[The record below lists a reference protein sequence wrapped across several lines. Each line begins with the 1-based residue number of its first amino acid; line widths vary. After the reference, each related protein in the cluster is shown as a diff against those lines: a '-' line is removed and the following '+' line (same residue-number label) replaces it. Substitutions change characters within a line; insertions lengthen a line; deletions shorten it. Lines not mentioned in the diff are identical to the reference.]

1 MGDLFAPD
9 RPSGQFA
16 ALSHPSQKRF
26 DLVPRQI
33 LSLINNNKLIRNA
46 SSPNVCQRLYLNRS
60 DSCQNRFKFTRLFAL
75 NKNSRLSK
83 IGCIHGLSFSSFRP
97 ANIRYPFPPG
107 RWDARRSVFINT
119 EILRLQKPCRESKQG
134 FSVPAFPI
142 RVTSGISSLSRSSSA
157 IVCWTFFG
165 LIPHTCS
172 SSKTSLLRSRLSYLS
187 CRPQTKI
194 LLIHLSSAQ
203 IDSDKPDAAEAP

>member
-1 MGDLFAPD
+1 MIYLLRIAHQDN
-9 RPSGQFA
+9 FA

-46 SSPNVCQRLYLNRS
+46 SSPNVCQRLHLNRS

-142 RVTSGISSLSRSSSA
+142 RVTSGISSSAGVQAPLSAGRSSTDTPYVLIIENKSFTVSPFLSA
-157 IVCWTFFG
+157 MPTADED
-165 LIPHTCS
+165 PPNS
-172 SSKTSLLRSRLSYLS
+172 SFISTN
-187 CRPQTKI
+187 
-194 LLIHLSSAQ
+194 
-203 IDSDKPDAAEAP
+203 